1 MLGLVNMFYI
11 VVVFFLERS
20 PKQSDKIMLFVQL
33 RSDKRSMRD
42 DEQGI
47 QNVIQNEQSKMCSIS
62 TIMSVRLQRSYGIL
76 DIHQRL

>member
-11 VVVFFLERS
+11 VVFFLERS

-47 QNVIQNEQSKMCSIS
+47 QNIIQNEQSKICSIN
-62 TIMSVRLQRSYGIL
+62 TIMSVRLQHSYGIL

>member
-11 VVVFFLERS
+11 VVFFLRGS
-20 PKQSDKIMLFVQL
+20 KQSNKIMLFVQL

-47 QNVIQNEQSKMCSIS
+47 QNIIQNEQSKICSIN

>member
-11 VVVFFLERS
+11 VVFFLERS

-42 DEQGI
+42 DQQGI
-47 QNVIQNEQSKMCSIS
+47 QNVIQNEQSKVRSIT
-62 TIMSVRLQRSYGIL
+62 TIMSVRLQRSYDIL

>member
-1 MLGLVNMFYI
+1 MLGLVNVFYI
-11 VVVFFLERS
+11 FLERS
-20 PKQSDKIMLFVQL
+20 RVVSKQSDKIMLFVQL
-33 RSDKRSMRD
+33 RSNKRSMRD

-47 QNVIQNEQSKMCSIS
+47 QNVIQNEQSKICSIN